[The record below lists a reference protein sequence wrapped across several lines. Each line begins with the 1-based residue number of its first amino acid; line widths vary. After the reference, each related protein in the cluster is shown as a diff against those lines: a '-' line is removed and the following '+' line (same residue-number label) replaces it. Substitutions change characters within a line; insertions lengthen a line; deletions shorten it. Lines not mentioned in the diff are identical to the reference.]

1 MEFDK
6 SKKILVIGRAGMD
19 IYPEPPGTK
28 ITDVKNFS
36 THLGGSAANTCVALS
51 KLGVSSD
58 LVTCISDDAIGEYIL
73 NKLKEF
79 KVGSRFCR
87 KVDKVFQTQLA
98 VVETILKNN
107 QSILYRNNSCD
118 LQLNKDDIDQIDFQD
133 YSAVFISGTA
143 LSSEPS
149 REAVFYASQKASI
162 SNIPL
167 IIDLDYRPYNWESD
181 QMKAEIYQKIMSEMD
196 IIIGNDLEFNIADN
210 SPDGFHLTKDFINK
224 KPSIII
230 YKRAEKGSRVFTKEK
245 EYQFGIFK
253 VKAIKPTGAGDAF
266 NGGFISS
273 LYQGISLEESV
284 KRGSANAALV
294 VTKVGCS
301 SAMPDSEEL
310 EKFINQQ
317 RMEN

>member
-28 ITDVKNFS
+28 ITDVKDFS
-36 THLGGSAANTCVALS
+36 HLGGSAANTCVALS

-118 LQLNKDDIDQIDFQD
+118 LQLNKDDIDQIDFQN

-181 QMKAEIYQKIMSEMD
+181 QMKSEIYQKIMSEMD

-210 SPDGFHLTKDFINK
+210 SSDGFHLTKNFIEK

-230 YKRAEKGSRVFTKEK
+230 YKMGEKGSKVFTKEK
-245 EYQFGIFK
+245 EFEFGIFK
-253 VKAIKPTGAGDAF
+253 VDAIKPTGAGDAF
-266 NGGFISS
+266 NGGFMSS
-273 LYQGISLEESV
+273 LYKGMSLDESV